1 MEQLSLYRSIGF
13 NHPAVVSFYGAGG
26 KSSLIHKLAHEIAAA
41 GGKALL
47 TTTTRI
53 YRPAGLPLICEPAL
67 DLAVEKLLEH
77 FASGDLAVLGKSIL
91 PDGKVAGIDPEQVA
105 YLREQLQVPVLVEA
119 DGAKGRSLKG
129 YAHYEPVI
137 PPASDW
143 IIPVLGGDA
152 LGKKISSANTH
163 RVDYFTTATGTR
175 EDDVVTEEI
184 IARSFC
190 FMLDAA
196 LAQAP
201 RAQSCLVI
209 NKVDLLANPGA
220 VALKVAS
227 LLKNNFKSYSPG
239 KLLVTEALQPG
250 PVKITLNLSSTGSP
264 VTVACII
271 LAAGKSTRMG
281 LDKVFL
287 RARGKTILE
296 RTMEE
301 AAASGLNQLI
311 IVTTPGMKNLPSTM
325 KADQALDLAIKMIE
339 NRDYRKGMSTSL
351 KAGLQTVN
359 PDTQGVLFA
368 LGDQP
373 HVSARVYKK
382 IREEFSHNL
391 PLVTCPVYKGSRGNP
406 VLFDRRTWSKL
417 MDQSGDRGG
426 RDVINNLKP
435 EQVDFVEVETPAV
448 LWDIDSPDDYLA
460 YLDFLNNP

>member
-1 MEQLSLYRSIGF
+1 MKQLSLYSSIGF

-26 KSSLIHKLAHEIAAA
+26 KSSLIHKLGHEIAAA

-53 YRPAGLPLICEPAL
+53 YSPAGLPLFCETDL
-67 DLAVEKLLEH
+67 DIAVEKLLAH
-77 FASGDLAVLGKSIL
+77 FASGDLAVLGKNIL
-91 PDGKVAGIDPEQVA
+91 PDGKVAGIDPEQIA

-129 YAHYEPVI
+129 YAPYEPAL

-143 IIPVLGGDA
+143 IIPVLGSDA

-190 FMLDAA
+190 CMLDTG

-209 NKVDLLANPGA
+209 NKGDLLANPGA

-227 LLKNNFKSYSPG
+227 LLKNNINSYSPG
-239 KLLVTEALQPG
+239 RLLVTEALQPG
-250 PVKITLNLSSTGSP
+250 PVKITLDLSPTRSP

-271 LAAGKSTRMG
+271 LAGGRSTRMG

-311 IVTTPGMKNLPSTM
+311 IVTAPGMTNLPSTM
-325 KADQALDLAIKMIE
+325 KSKQALGLSIKMIE
-339 NRDYRKGMSTSL
+339 NRYYREGMSTSL
-351 KAGLQTVN
+351 KAGLQAVN

-373 HVSARVYKK
+373 HVSAQVYKK
-382 IREEFSHNL
+382 IREKFSHNL
-391 PLVTCPVYKGSRGNP
+391 PLVTCPVYRGRRGNP
-406 VLFDRRTWSKL
+406 VLFDRRTWPEL
-417 MDQSGDRGG
+417 MEQSGDRGG
-426 RDVINNLKP
+426 REVINNLKP

-460 YLDFLNNP
+460 YLDSLKNC